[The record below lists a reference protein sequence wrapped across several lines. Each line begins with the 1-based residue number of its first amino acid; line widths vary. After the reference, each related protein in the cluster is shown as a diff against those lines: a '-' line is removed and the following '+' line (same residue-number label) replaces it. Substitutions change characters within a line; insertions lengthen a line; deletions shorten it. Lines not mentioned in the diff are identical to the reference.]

1 MRTTDMRK
9 VIKLLEKAKME
20 MGSLER
26 EGVSLEVFVDIL
38 LGNVAEVK
46 SQIWYVIG
54 LVDE

>member
-26 EGVSLEVFVDIL
+26 EGVKKDVY
-38 LGNVAEVK
+38 NVAKVREYD
-46 SQIWYVIG
+46 S
-54 LVDE
+54 